1 MTFHKSP
8 HWQSQNCEEDMGSGA
23 QIAGSFQRLSLG
35 ITFMLRF
42 IMISTGNLKV
52 DLSIS

>member
-1 MTFHKSP
+1 
-8 HWQSQNCEEDMGSGA
+8 MGSEA

-35 ITFMLRF
+35 ITFMLQF

-52 DLSIS
+52 DLSTKLKLFTDVSQMTQKH